1 MLIRRKE
8 FEARG
13 DKFEADLRAEFE
25 RRGEE
30 ARKEIEDRY
39 RYTKLSVRFGDC
51 RCRSENIEKATAW
64 LRLQIYDLL
73 VNLKRRRI
81 NTNSEGVEQ

>member
-39 RYTKLSVRFGDC
+39 RYTKL
-51 RCRSENIEKATAW
+51 
-64 LRLQIYDLL
+64 
-73 VNLKRRRI
+73 
-81 NTNSEGVEQ
+81 